1 MKRIAIF
8 CILSL
13 TSVFADVKIGT
24 LATKGWVGGQI
35 TSSQNSTDEKI
46 ARINNRIDTIEYA
59 SRPNMNVVGSP
70 IFVQGSVS
78 GFSANDYMVFPS
90 NVSVGTNTVEFYMGF
105 TTGSDVTT
113 KQNILDSNCG
123 LAFAISNGYTITSIS
138 YDGSTFVNSRSSANT
153 VSPNT
158 SYWLKLVF
166 RKSGGNYFSETFLGT
181 RRDNMTQRGS
191 GIQTGLPLVAKPTYW
206 GGANPQTGV
215 HNIFKGTINLNECSL
230 YFNGKEVWSGYDTI
244 PNDYVSFNPNSPSI
258 LNTADKIVDEVQR
271 RIGDVNRPYTMI
283 YDPTSGRALT
293 ADGRLMNYGNAPKI
307 TGKFTVNRVTD
318 ESNSE
323 LPNGFMPT
331 LANLPHDELEEGVDW
346 FSTITPSVPDGNGG
360 YYNATATI
368 SWATSSSGNSILPV
382 TASIEK
388 VVSSFGTQTSLN
400 VNTLGYSYFTVNVPD
415 LGEGEVSIYESYV
428 DGNKVYLYWNFY
440 DYNYWGYYSGTD
452 VFELQFVDEGGNGVQ
467 PVVFGDRG
475 KFATV
480 EDMGVIVT
488 DEVSRQFND
497 VDFVRSKKMLRT
509 GKKMEYGDGWGY
521 IRYDFTTDNRW
532 WEIKVPNLTANVT
545 ANSYPYNTIAKPY
558 VSERV
563 FIKSSG
569 TNGVDRCKSSVW
581 NIVLH
586 FTDLDIEIGDITI
599 TNGIGITSFTPR
611 IPGGNFYY
619 KSSSEFCYDL
629 TVSSISYLPSSS
641 VTIGL
646 TYKYRSYSSTVY
658 TGNASITLT
667 SPSNSYTLVT
677 PDYYRNIG
685 GENHHMFW
693 DEAMK
698 CTWNVAVSNGSFF
711 AEVVSTNNLLSSGH

>member
-46 ARINNRIDTIEYA
+46 ARINNRIDTI
-59 SRPNMNVVGSP
+59 PNN
-70 IFVQGSVS
+70 
-78 GFSANDYMVFPS
+78 
-90 NVSVGTNTVEFYMGF
+90 
-105 TTGSDVTT
+105 
-113 KQNILDSNCG
+113 
-123 LAFAISNGYTITSIS
+123 
-138 YDGSTFVNSRSSANT
+138 
-153 VSPNT
+153 
-158 SYWLKLVF
+158 
-166 RKSGGNYFSETFLGT
+166 
-181 RRDNMTQRGS
+181 
-191 GIQTGLPLVAKPTYW
+191 
-206 GGANPQTGV
+206 
-215 HNIFKGTINLNECSL
+215 
-230 YFNGKEVWSGYDTI
+230 
-244 PNDYVSFNPNSPSI
+244 YVSFNTNSTSI

-283 YDPTSGRALT
+283 YDPTIGRALT

-307 TGKFTVNRVTD
+307 TGRFIVNRVAS

-360 YYNATATI
+360 YYNSTAAI

-382 TASIEK
+382 TASVEK

-415 LGEGEVSIYESYV
+415 LGEGECSVYQSNV
-428 DGNKVYLYWNFY
+428 DGNKVYLYWDFY
-440 DYNYWGYYSGTD
+440 DYNYYGHYSGTD
-452 VFELQFVDEGGNGVQ
+452 VFELQFVDEGGNGIQ
-467 PVVFGDRG
+467 PVAFGDRG

-480 EDMGVIVT
+480 EEMGVIVT
-488 DEVSRQFND
+488 DEVLRQFND

-521 IRYDFTTDNRW
+521 IRYDFSTDNRW
-532 WEIKVPNLTANVT
+532 WEIKVPNVTANVT
-545 ANSYPYNTIAKPY
+545 ANSYPYNTTNYAKPY

-563 FIKSSG
+563 FVKSSG
-569 TNGVDRCKSSVW
+569 TNGIDRCKSSVW
-581 NIVLH
+581 NIVFR
-586 FTDLDIEIGDITI
+586 FTDLDIEIGDVTI
-599 TNGIGITSFTPR
+599 TNGIGIASLTPR
-611 IPGGNFYY
+611 IPAGNFYY
-619 KSSSEFCYDL
+619 KNDKEYGWGL
-629 TVSSISYLPSSS
+629 EVSSMSQLPSSS
-641 VTIGL
+641 VKIGL
-646 TYKYRSYSSTVY
+646 TYKYRDYYNKTY
-658 TGNASITLT
+658 TNNASITLT
-667 SPSNSYTLVT
+667 APLNSYTLVT

-698 CTWNVAVSNGSFF
+698 CTWSVAVSNGSFF
-711 AEVVSTNNLLSSGH
+711 AEVVSTNNLLSSEH